1 MRTKYHHLARKSNM
15 VVLSQGRTEGDCLIP
30 RPRDWT
36 KQTKVKQYFMAIGG
50 QIGWIKS
57 SELTLVFVFK
67 RSLTALWN
75 SINALCNHRCQTQVR
90 VIKSNQLLF

>member
-1 MRTKYHHLARKSNM
+1 
-15 VVLSQGRTEGDCLIP
+15 
-30 RPRDWT
+30 
-36 KQTKVKQYFMAIGG
+36 MAIGG

-75 SINALCNHRCQTQVR
+75 SFNALCNHRCKTRQSDLKQPTAILAKETR
-90 VIKSNQLLF
+90 GLRRRENT